1 MVPWLLP
8 KGGGFMQVL
17 YFFAVIFFGILG
29 AAVFLR
35 IIYCALVSL
44 CRRRYTARKCVR
56 IAEKP
61 LSKERNDK

>member
-1 MVPWLLP
+1 
-8 KGGGFMQVL
+8 MQVL
-17 YFFAVIFFGILG
+17 YFFAVIFFGIFG